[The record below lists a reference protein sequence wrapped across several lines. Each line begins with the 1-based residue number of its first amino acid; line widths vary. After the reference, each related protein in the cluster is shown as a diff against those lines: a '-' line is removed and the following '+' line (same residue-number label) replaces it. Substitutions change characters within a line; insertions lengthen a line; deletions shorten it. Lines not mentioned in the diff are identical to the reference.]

1 MIGPSQTVLSGGE
14 RQRIGL
20 ARAFYGNPRML
31 ILDEPN
37 AHLDGSGETA
47 LEVML
52 SAARGAGV
60 TVLVITHRPSI
71 AAACDRVMVLR
82 NGAIEAFGPASEVLR
97 QSATGKGVAGN
108 AVVTGSFVPTVR
120 PHSVRFGS

>member
-1 MIGPSQTVLSGGE
+1 MG
-14 RQRIGL
+14 
-20 ARAFYGNPRML
+20 
-31 ILDEPN
+31 
-37 AHLDGSGETA
+37 DGSGETA
-47 LEVML
+47 LEAML

-82 NGAIEAFGPASEVLR
+82 NGAIEAFGSASEVLR
-97 QSATGKGVAGN
+97 QPTTGKGVA
-108 AVVTGSFVPTVR
+108 ASAMVTGSFVPTVR